1 MDIYAFY
8 NELTQEEKLQI
19 KEKATLEFERSLGVK
34 LAESVTH
41 CPNCESIRI
50 RTAGKARGVQRYKCK
65 DCGKTF
71 GAKKD
76 TAFHHT
82 KKSLET
88 WNHYL
93 NLMFSRQMPLR
104 KIAKATGINLRTAFF
119 WRHKVL
125 NALKELDNPK
135 LSGIVEADETYFALS
150 YKGKKRDLPRPPHKR
165 GKQIKKRGLSKDQVC
180 VIGAVD
186 RTKAALLKSTCLAN
200 PKISDVT
207 RVLGPHIA
215 RDALLVTDV
224 GKAFPGFARNLD
236 LKHYPLEKR
245 TSDNESIHRQTV
257 NSLHAQVKRF
267 MRPFNGVATKYLD
280 HYLIYYKWS
289 GQDADETA
297 TELAQTTAHVTCSD
311 LTAMQ
316 MRLK

>member
-1 MDIYAFY
+1 MDIHKFY
-8 NELTQEEKLQI
+8 EELTQEEKLQI
-19 KEKATLEFERSLGVK
+19 KEKVTLEFERNLGAK

-41 CPNCESIRI
+41 CPNCKH
-50 RTAGKARGVQRYKCK
+50 TQFQKVGKTRGIQRYKCK
-65 DCGKTF
+65 FCNKTF
-71 GAKKD
+71 NAKTK
-76 TAFHHT
+76 TAFHCT

-93 NLMFSRQMPLR
+93 NLMFSNQMSLR
-104 KIAKATGINLRTAFF
+104 KIAKATGIDLRTTFF
-119 WRHKVL
+119 WRHKIL

-180 VIGAVD
+180 VIGAID
-186 RTKAALLKSTCLAN
+186 RTKSTLLESTCLAS
-200 PKISDVT
+200 PKISDIT

-215 RDALLVTDV
+215 RDALLVTDF

-280 HYLIYYKWS
+280 HYMTYYKWS

-297 TELAQTTAHVTCSD
+297 ADLAQSTASVTCSA